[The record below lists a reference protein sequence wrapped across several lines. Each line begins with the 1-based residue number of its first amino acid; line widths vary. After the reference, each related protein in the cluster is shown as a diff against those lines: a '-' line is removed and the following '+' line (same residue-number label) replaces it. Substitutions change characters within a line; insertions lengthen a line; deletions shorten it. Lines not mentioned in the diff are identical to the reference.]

1 MRVFFKRGFS
11 PVHIVE
17 AVHFPLSCRP
27 TASIGD
33 TKMNT
38 AKFALARPVLLG
50 DGRHGHRVQFS
61 DGMFI
66 FHKYHTDA
74 NDHLALLRRLGF
86 VTVSCRLRAWGF
98 KAPFVGL
105 VHF

>member
-1 MRVFFKRGFS
+1 
-11 PVHIVE
+11 
-17 AVHFPLSCRP
+17 
-27 TASIGD
+27 
-33 TKMNT
+33 MNAT
-38 AKFALARPVLLG
+38 NFALARPVILCN
-50 DGRHGHRVQFS
+50 GRHGHRVQFS

-66 FHKYHTDA
+66 FHKHHTEADA
-74 NDHLALLRRLGF
+74 HLALLRRLGF